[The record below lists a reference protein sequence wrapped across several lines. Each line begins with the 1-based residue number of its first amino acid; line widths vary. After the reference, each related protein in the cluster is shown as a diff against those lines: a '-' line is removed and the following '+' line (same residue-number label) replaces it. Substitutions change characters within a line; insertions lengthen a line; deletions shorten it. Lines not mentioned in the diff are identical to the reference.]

1 MQSLK
6 TIEQLA
12 LKSTDITAITPKVI
26 AKFVE
31 EAARPYLYGRQLLRL
46 NTQLEKTQGTSVH
59 LPLRGTASVY
69 RINELTEPTLSD
81 VSFSTTE
88 VTPFKLGAQ
97 MYISQEAINAGQVDV
112 INGSLTESGI
122 AIAQKEDTEI
132 FNELLGRQPDP
143 TQSGGIWTWSYTTDN
158 YTGDGT
164 TTDFTLS
171 YNPAI
176 QVDSITDGGTPTTA
190 YTCDYARANGT

>member
-1 MQSLK
+1 MQTLR
-6 TIEQLA
+6 TLQELT

-31 EAARPYLYGRQLLRL
+31 EAVEPISMGDSYFRL

-59 LPLRGTASVY
+59 LPLRGTAGAY

-81 VSFSTTE
+81 VTFTTTE
-88 VTPFKLGAQ
+88 VSPFKLGTQ
-97 MYISQEAINAGQVDV
+97 LYISQETINAGQVDV

-132 FNELLGRQPDP
+132 FNELL
-143 TQSGGIWTWSYTTDN
+143 
-158 YTGDGT
+158 
-164 TTDFTLS
+164 
-171 YNPAI
+171 
-176 QVDSITDGGTPTTA
+176 
-190 YTCDYARANGT
+190 ARAYYPAPIHL